1 MNHLYT
7 TLLGLLS
14 LSTLHAQNVGIGTTN
29 PSEKLHVVGNA
40 RITALGGSGNALV
53 LSNNNGILST
63 RALSGNA
70 TDVLVGT
77 GNFVPIA
84 SLNDDD
90 WQVSGN
96 NLLSIP
102 TGNVGIGTTA
112 PQSKLQVGSGIAGGY
127 RTWMQNGFIA
137 GDETD
142 GIYVGVKREG
152 ADRADAVIAW
162 GDNPDESLR
171 FIHTLSGGGTTF
183 AERMRLTSAGNL
195 GIGVTNPAER
205 LVVYRDQDI
214 SSEIGRAHIGHMGH
228 GDWAGFSHID
238 ANGTGSYA
246 LLQNTAGRTLLNA
259 ASGQTITLRQNN
271 TDQVQLEADGDLA
284 MVNGNSFKQPNN
296 VRHVKR
302 TNTQS
307 HNNNDNWWYITA
319 NTNNINVEPG
329 NIIKLEAT
337 FMTRLSGGSGVDEY
351 DYKVYST
358 GTCGAGDHNVVDG
371 YRPDE
376 TGNDNHDNFK
386 PISYLDYYVVPNCT
400 GTMSFRLELRN
411 RGDDSYQAKDAVLF
425 ITKY

>member
-1 MNHLYT
+1 MNYLYT
-7 TLLGLLS
+7 TLMGLLS
-14 LSTLHAQNVGIGTTN
+14 LSSLYAQNVGIGTTN

-53 LSNNNGILST
+53 LTNNNGVLST

-70 TDVLVGT
+70 TDVLDGT

-102 TGNVGIGTTA
+102 TGNVGIGTATPA
-112 PQSKLQVGSGIAGGY
+112 SKLQVGSGIAGGY
-127 RTWMQNGFIA
+127 RTWMQNGLIA
-137 GDETD
+137 GEETD

-162 GDNPDESLR
+162 GDNPEESLR
-171 FIHTLSGGGTTF
+171 FIRTQSGATGF
-183 AERMRLTSAGNL
+183 AEYMRITGLGNV
-195 GIGVTNPAER
+195 GIGITNPAER

-214 SSEIGRAHIGHMGH
+214 SSEIGRVHIGHMGH

-238 ANGTGSYA
+238 VNATGSYA
-246 LLQNTAGRTLLNA
+246 LLQNGAGRTLLNA
-259 ASGQTITLRQNN
+259 ASGQTLTLRQNN
-271 TDQVQLEADGDLA
+271 QDQVQMEADGDLA

-296 VRHVKR
+296 VRYVKR
-302 TNTQS
+302 TATQG
-307 HNNNDNWWYITA
+307 HNNNDNWWYITN
-319 NTNNINVEPG
+319 NTTDINVEPG
-329 NIIKLEAT
+329 NIIKMEAN
-337 FMTRLSGGSGVDEY
+337 FLTRLTGGSGNDDYE
-351 DYKVYST
+351 YKVYST
-358 GTCGAGDHNVVDG
+358 GTCGAGDHNVIDG

-376 TGNDNHDNFK
+376 SGGNHDNFK
-386 PISYLDYYVVPNCT
+386 PAAYLDYYVVPNCT
-400 GTMSFRLELRN
+400 GTMSFRLEIRN
-411 RGDDSYQAKDAVLF
+411 LGDDNYEVRDAVLF